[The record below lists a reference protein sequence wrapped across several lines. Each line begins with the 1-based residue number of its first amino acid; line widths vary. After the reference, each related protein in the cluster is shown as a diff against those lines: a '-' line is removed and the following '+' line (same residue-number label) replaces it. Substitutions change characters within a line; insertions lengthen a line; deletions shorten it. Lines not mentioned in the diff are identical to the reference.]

1 MKIVSKMIIL
11 INILLIYS
19 CANKETSTKDFIEKI
34 SLESWKSKTFE
45 FIKNECSIDK
55 YKYYNRENREGYIVL
70 SANDTIF
77 SVDDHI
83 KHYAKYRVN
92 FLSKLKEKINFL
104 PKKTTTMVITEEYT
118 NVDEPEISYTV
129 YSDTM
134 DKGLRFYFKSNEFEE
149 IQELEKGFKEYGYDF
164 IVKSKSKCTI
174 NYTGYLNKVTFD
186 TVISL
191 TGDNKIEYT
200 IKDSFFGHL
209 IID

>member
-1 MKIVSKMIIL
+1 M
-11 INILLIYS
+11 
-19 CANKETSTKDFIEKI
+19 
-34 SLESWKSKTFE
+34 
-45 FIKNECSIDK
+45 
-55 YKYYNRENREGYIVL
+55 
-70 SANDTIF
+70 
-77 SVDDHI
+77 
-83 KHYAKYRVN
+83 N

-118 NVDEPEISYTV
+118 NVDKPKISYTV

-200 IKDSFFGHL
+200 IKDSFL
-209 IID
+209 DIL